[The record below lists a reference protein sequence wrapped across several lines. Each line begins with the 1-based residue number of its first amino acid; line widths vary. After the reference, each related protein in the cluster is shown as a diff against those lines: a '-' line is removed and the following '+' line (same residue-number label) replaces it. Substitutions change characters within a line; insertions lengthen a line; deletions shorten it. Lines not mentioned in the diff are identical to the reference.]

1 MERNPRFLFAS
12 DSFKGTLSSKQT
24 AGLLGKAAEQVFP
37 GCSWKGV
44 CVADGGEGTLEAV
57 VSAAGGRLCHVTVH
71 GPLMEPVDS
80 AYGILPDGRAVIE
93 MAAVSGLPLVPRAKR
108 NPLETTTWG
117 TGELIRDALEQGLR
131 DITVAIGGSATNDG
145 GMGALAALGVC
156 FYDSAGSLLSGKGAD
171 LERVERISLEGL
183 MPEVKDARF
192 TVMCDVRNPLTG
204 PEGAAYTFGKQKGGT
219 PTILDRLEA
228 GMLHYA
234 DCLEET
240 LGREIRSLPG
250 AGAAGG
256 LGAALLSV
264 LNAKFQP
271 GIEAV
276 LDLIGFDQLLEE
288 TDLVV
293 TGEGRM
299 DWQSAFGKVPYG
311 IGMRCKKA
319 GIPVTA
325 IVGGMGKGAENL
337 YQYGIDSVIST
348 VNRAMPLEEALENA
362 EALYRNAAERMF
374 RFVRAGMKIRESE
387 GD

>member
-80 AYGILPDGRAVIE
+80 AYGILPDGRVVIE
-93 MAAVSGLPLVPRAKR
+93 MAAASGLPLVPRAKR

-183 MPEVKDARF
+183 MPEVKDACF

-219 PTILDRLEA
+219 PKILDRLEA

-299 DWQSAFGKVPYG
+299 DWQSAFGKVPG
-311 IGMRCKKA
+311 GVAKRAKA
-319 GIPVTA
+319 RGIPVA
-325 IVGGMGKGAENL
+325 ALVGGMGPGCERLAEF
-337 YQYGIDSVIST
+337 GIGSILPT
-348 VNRAMPLEEALENA
+348 VPGPMELEEALNRA
-362 EALYRNAAERMF
+362 EELYYDAALRMF
-374 RFVRAGMKIRESE
+374 GLLRAGWEMCQKTR
-387 GD
+387 